1 MIESVRRVTKQVF
14 GTGPVGDSSPAEDHA
29 IAPDTI
35 ALVPPRFG
43 SGVVG
48 GAEAVVADMARGLA
62 ARGLP
67 VEILTTCARDHFTW
81 ANEFAP
87 GVSEPEVGVIVRRFP
102 TETPGSS
109 IDRDRI
115 GSRILNGETVT
126 IQDQQRWVNASLRCS
141 GLWHHVFDHG
151 HRYRALV
158 FAPYMFWTTYAV
170 SQIHGRRSIVM
181 PCLHDEPPAYLDI
194 FRSMVE
200 GAGAVWFLTEP
211 EQRLASRLYNLPPRT
226 EVVGAPVSAPV
237 TYDPDGFRAKFGITG
252 PFVYYAGRREW
263 GKGWDDLLA
272 GFAEFTRRRRSSV
285 VDGSSGLKL
294 VTTGVGPVTP
304 PLGCETDVIDL
315 GLLSEQD
322 RDGAMA
328 AATAYVQPS
337 AMESFSLTVLEAM
350 LAGTPV
356 LANRAS
362 DVVSWHLERSAAGL
376 TFSDRAELVECLTFV
391 ADRPDAAQALARSGR
406 DYVVANYDPT
416 TVFERLERS
425 LDRWF
430 PTSDGEGAEVDEAQ
444 TAKASDERVEIGA
457 K

>member
-1 MIESVRRVTKQVF
+1 VIESVRRRTKQMLGSPSVEVTST
-14 GTGPVGDSSPAEDHA
+14 TGDPA
-29 IAPDTI
+29 IAPNTI

-43 SGVVG
+43 PGVVG

-67 VEILTTCARDHFTW
+67 IEILTTCARDHFTW

-87 GVSEPEVGVIVRRFP
+87 GVTEPEAGIVVRRFP
-102 TETPGSS
+102 TETPRSS
-109 IDRDRI
+109 ADRDRI
-115 GSRILNGETVT
+115 GGRILNGEEIT
-126 IQDQQRWVNASLRCS
+126 IQDQQRWANASLRCS

-170 SQIHGRRSIVM
+170 SQIHSRRSVVM
-181 PCLHDEPPAYLDI
+181 PCLHNEPTAYLDI
-194 FRSMVE
+194 FRSMLE

-211 EQRLASRLYNLPPRT
+211 EQWLASRLYNLPPRT
-226 EVVGAPVSAPV
+226 EVIGAAVPAPVEN
-237 TYDPDGFRAKFGITG
+237 DPDGFRAKFGITD

-272 GFAEFTRRRRSSV
+272 GFAEFTRRRRSSL
-285 VDGSSGLKL
+285 GSGSPGLKL

-315 GLLSEQD
+315 GLLSDHD

-356 LANRAS
+356 LANGAS

-376 TFSDRAELVECLTFV
+376 TFGDRAELVECLTFV
-391 ADRPDAAQALARSGR
+391 ADRPDAARALARSGR
-406 DYVVANYDPT
+406 DYVVANYDPIQ
-416 TVFERLERS
+416 VFDRLEAS

-430 PTSDGEGAEVDEAQ
+430 PTGDGEMADVNGAATPDAAAHQ
-444 TAKASDERVEIGA
+444 VEIGA
-457 K
+457 G